1 MTIGPLARFLI
12 AATAAA
18 LLPLSAGKAEESQVW
33 IGKSNGSLVT
43 LAYGPVDSAKPPFF
57 LLSCFN
63 GMDVAVL
70 DLHQEIAGAKQG
82 DKVAVEIG
90 AGSARA
96 SLEGETS
103 HDEASGLTVVEASD
117 IKVKPILAVLNEKG
131 PVSVKIGDTS
141 TSLGEQGRADAVG
154 TFATDCKL
162 D

>member
-1 MTIGPLARFLI
+1 MMSRPLARFLV

-18 LLPLSAGKAEESQVW
+18 LVSSNAGKAEESQVW
-33 IGKSNGSLVT
+33 LSKTNGALVT
-43 LAYGPVDSAKPPFF
+43 LAYGPVDPTKPPFF

-82 DKVAVEIG
+82 DKVAIELN

-103 HDEASGLTVVEASD
+103 HDEASGLTVAEASD
-117 IKVKPILAVLNEKG
+117 IKVKPVIAVLNETG
-131 PVSVKIGDTS
+131 PVTVKVGETS
-141 TSLGEQGRADAVG
+141 TTLGEQGRADAV
-154 TFATDCKL
+154 TKFAADCKL